1 MTFHNIWECHHPNW
15 RTHIFQRGWNHQSK
29 TCLEISVVQGS
40 EIFQPMI
47 VGQSW
52 ELVQLMVVFD
62 ASHCQHVETGQRISC
77 SLKLLKKKEPWL
89 TKIGICTLIRDWPRI
104 CHYKPP
110 AHWLG
115 GPQNRHNPKFKWY
128 TRRTNQKKQGVTV
141 CILAWHFGWWLGMNE
156 AELGTRFW
164 ISMDNDGQPT
174 KPYNTIQYMDQ

>member
-77 SLKLLKKKEPWL
+77 SLKLLKNQNRDSQRLEFVLWSDTGRAFVTINLQLIDYGVPKIAIIPSLNGIHAEL
-89 TKIGICTLIRDWPRI
+89 TKKTRCYCMYPGLTFWLVIRDEWSRI
-104 CHYKPP
+104 GHK
-110 AHWLG
+110 
-115 GPQNRHNPKFKWY
+115 
-128 TRRTNQKKQGVTV
+128 
-141 CILAWHFGWWLGMNE
+141 ILDKYG
-156 AELGTRFW
+156 
-164 ISMDNDGQPT
+164 
-174 KPYNTIQYMDQ
+174 